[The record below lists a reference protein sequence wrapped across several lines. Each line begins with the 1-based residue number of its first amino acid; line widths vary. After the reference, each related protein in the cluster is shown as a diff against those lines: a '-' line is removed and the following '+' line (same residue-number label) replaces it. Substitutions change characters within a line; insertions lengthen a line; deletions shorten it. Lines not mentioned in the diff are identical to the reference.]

1 MHAFRVGSVRRRNKA
16 AMRALLLIAVWFGIM
31 GAAHAQG
38 AAALRDCI
46 GTREF
51 QEIVASNTVVAPAA
65 AVMAARRQFPDAE
78 VVRANLCRN
87 DNSLVYVIMALR
99 KDGRIV
105 QVMIDAPSG
114 RIKSVR

>member
-1 MHAFRVGSVRRRNKA
+1 
-16 AMRALLLIAVWFGIM
+16 MRTALLIVAWLGVMAK
-31 GAAHAQG
+31 AHAQG

-46 GTREF
+46 GPKEF
-51 QEIVASNTVVAPAA
+51 QDIVASNGVVPPAA
-65 AVMAARRQFPDAE
+65 AVVAARRQIPDAE

-87 DNSLVYVIMALR
+87 DNALVYVIMALR
-99 KDGRIV
+99 KDGKIV